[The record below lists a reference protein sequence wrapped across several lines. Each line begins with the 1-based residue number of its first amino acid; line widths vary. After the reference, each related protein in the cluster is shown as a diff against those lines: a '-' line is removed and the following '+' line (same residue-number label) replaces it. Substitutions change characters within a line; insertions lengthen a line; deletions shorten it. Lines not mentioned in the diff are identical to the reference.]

1 MLCNSAKRIY
11 DSIELIKIF
20 LESERNLYLDIEMIM
35 HVICIAAASMSVES
49 VIESMVSI
57 YENRNN
63 KFRPISE
70 ERAVLEMNI
79 AINGPE
85 LAHADGIIQA
95 SMAEYWK
102 NSGKQKS
109 ETRLAFCSQVA
120 KHKRFFFLES
130 H

>member
-1 MLCNSAKRIY
+1 
-11 DSIELIKIF
+11 
-20 LESERNLYLDIEMIM
+20 
-35 HVICIAAASMSVES
+35 
-49 VIESMVSI
+49 MVSI

-79 AINGPE
+79 AINCPE

-102 NSGKQKS
+102 NSGKRKS
-109 ETRLAFCSQVA
+109 ETRDWHFVRKSQNIKDFFSSKVIDQMSSA
-120 KHKRFFFLES
+120 KPNLPFMT
-130 H
+130 